1 MGFEIAERIQ
11 RFRFQMLNGA
21 HNPVTEWC
29 QSYEL
34 SVHRAKILWKKR
46 QNRHK
51 SNFWLRWYYNH
62 LTIEGTTE
70 HVDALQILHTH
81 QSINLDHMR
90 NEMTRVDSKRP
101 WQLQEKLLNNTI
113 TITAVTNGF
122 HKR

>member
-21 HNPVTEWC
+21 HNPVAEWC

-62 LTIEGTTE
+62 LTIEGATE
-70 HVDALQILHTH
+70 HVDALQILYNH

-90 NEMTRVDSKRP
+90 SEMFREDSEDTLR
-101 WQLQEKLLNNTI
+101 LQEGLPNNMI